1 MNKKAASPKSTQP
14 KRMKH
19 VPMRTCIGTGT
30 KHPKR
35 EMVRVVRNAEGHV
48 VVDPTGK
55 LGGSRGAY
63 ISKSKAAAEAAVKH
77 KKLQAEFEQPIAQ
90 EDLDAILVYFGQFST

>member
-1 MNKKAASPKSTQP
+1 MSKTVKTSAQP
-14 KRMKH
+14 KRPKH
-19 VPMRTCIGTGT
+19 VPMRTCIGTQT

-35 EMVRVVRNAEGHV
+35 EMVRVVRTAEGHI
-48 VVDPTGK
+48 VVDPTSK

-77 KKLQAEFEQPIAQ
+77 KRLEAEFEQPIAK
-90 EDLDAILVYFGQFST
+90 EDIEAILAYFGQFDVSK